1 MKIIAIANQKGG
13 VGKTTT
19 AINLSAGLSMKNYK
33 VLLIDLDMQANTTV
47 SFFHKHEIKTSLYDV
62 LIGSEKRLDI
72 TDAIRETD
80 LENLDLLPADIR
92 IGKLDKF
99 ASFGELFRLK
109 HALDD
114 LKDYDFCILDCPPN
128 LGNTLTQALLASESI
143 IIPIKADYYSMEGV
157 ADLLE
162 SFHHTKQGNPN
173 LEVLGVL
180 LTEFDQRETICGQ
193 AWKAV
198 ADQFGELKFQ
208 TDIRKNTTLRSAPA
222 LKKTIFEHDP
232 KSFGSEDYFAF
243 TEEVIERLNA
253 QNKPLRVV
261 NKARKTG

>member
-1 MKIIAIANQKGG
+1 MKTIAIANQKGG

-19 AINLSAGLSMKNYK
+19 AINLSAGLAMKDQK

-47 SFFHKHEIKTSLYDV
+47 SFFHKSDIQHSLYDV
-62 LIGSEKRLDI
+62 LIGDDKRLQI

-80 LENLDLLPADIR
+80 IVGLDLLPADIR

-99 ASFGELFRLK
+99 SNFGELFRLNK
-109 HALDD
+109 ALDE
-114 LKDYDFCILDCPPN
+114 LPGYDFCILDCPPN
-128 LGNTLTQALLASESI
+128 IGNTLTQALLASDYI

-162 SFHHTKQGNPN
+162 TIQYTKEGNEN

-193 AWKAV
+193 AWQAV
-198 ADQFGELKFQ
+198 ADRFGELKFQ

-243 TEEVIERLNA
+243 TEEFLERIGGKKA
-253 QNKPLRVV
+253 LRIVD
-261 NKARKTG
+261 KKKSA